1 MTIRDTNMAIYLHT
15 SLKDGAERVHGKIEA
30 DSQQEARELLRKQGY
45 LPVKVEEEATTLN
58 KNVHPQQKKKSL
70 KKIKVKKLSMREQID
85 FTNILYTFAKSGIS
99 LVESLF
105 FIEMNSESKNI
116 QNLSIELRKLV
127 LAGGGLSEAISR
139 FPASFNRVYVGLVR
153 AGEESGELES
163 TLKRLSFLLDKQD
176 KLRSKVIST
185 LSYPIFVIILACLVT
200 TIMLMFV
207 FPAFKGMY
215 AQMGV
220 ELPLITTIMMS
231 IGTFLKTNWYAV
243 PLIFASTIGSVY
255 YLFTWPTSKRVLDEI
270 GLNIP
275 VFEKFLRFTSLSNF
289 ITAMTVSFEAG
300 VTLVDS
306 LLFANLT
313 VENIVLHDALKKVA
327 VDVQYGKSLT
337 SALKASKVMP
347 GIVMCMISTGEESGS
362 LGDMMQ
368 MAGEYVDDQVDRVV
382 DILSKMMEPLLF
394 VVIGAIV
401 LVLALSLYLPL
412 FTAYANMG

>member
-1 MTIRDTNMAIYLHT
+1 MAIFLHT
-15 SLKDGAERVHGKIEA
+15 SLKNGSEKVHGKIEA
-30 DSQQEARELLRKQGY
+30 ESQQEARELLRRQGF
-45 LPVKVEEEATTLN
+45 LPVKVEEEGKTISQ
-58 KNVHPQQKKKSL
+58 NVIHQQKKKTL
-70 KKIKVKKLSMREQID
+70 KKIKVNKLSMREQID

-127 LAGGGLSEAISR
+127 LAGGGLSEAIAK
-139 FPASFNRVYVGLVR
+139 FPESFDRVYVGLVR
-153 AGEESGELES
+153 AGEESGELEA

-215 AQMGV
+215 IQMGV
-220 ELPLITTIMMS
+220 ELPLITTIMIAM
-231 IGTFLKTNWYAV
+231 GEFMKKYWYAV
-243 PLIFASTIGSVY
+243 PVMFISTGAGIY
-255 YLFTWPTSKRVLDEI
+255 YLFTWPTSKKILDEV

-275 VFEKFLRFTSLSNF
+275 VFEKFLRFTALSNF

-313 VENIVLHDALKKVA
+313 VTNIVLHDSLKKVA

-337 SALKASKVMP
+337 SALKSSKVMP

-362 LGDMMQ
+362 LGEMMQ
-368 MAGEYVDDQVDRVV
+368 MAGDYVDDQVDRIV
-382 DILSKMMEPLLF
+382 DILSKMMEPILF
-394 VVIGAIV
+394 VVIGGIV
-401 LVLALSLYLPL
+401 LILALSLYLPL
-412 FTAYANMG
+412 FKAYANMG

>member
-1 MTIRDTNMAIYLHT
+1 MAIFIHT
-15 SLKDGAERVHGKIEA
+15 SLKDGSEKVHGKIEA
-30 DSQQEARELLRKQGY
+30 ESPKDARDLLKKQGL
-45 LPVKVEEEATTLN
+45 LPIKVEEDGVVTRQGHKQGT
-58 KNVHPQQKKKSL
+58 KKKPL
-70 KKIKVKKLSMREQID
+70 KRIKVKKLSMREQID

-105 FIEMNSESKNI
+105 FIEMNSESRNI
-116 QNLSIELRKLV
+116 QNLSIDLRKLV
-127 LAGGGLSEAISR
+127 LAGGGLSEAISKH
-139 FPASFNRVYVGLVR
+139 PESFDQVYIGLVR
-153 AGEESGELES
+153 AGEESGELET

-176 KLRSKVIST
+176 KLKSKVVST
-185 LSYPIFVIILACLVT
+185 LAYPIFVIVLACIVT

-215 AQMGV
+215 VQMGV

-231 IGTFLKTNWYAV
+231 IGTFLKAHWYAV
-243 PLIFASTIGSVY
+243 PLIFLSTGGSIY
-255 YLFTWPTSKRVLDEI
+255 YLFTWPVTKKVLDEV

-275 VFEKFLRFTSLSNF
+275 LFEKFLRFTSLSNF

-313 VENIVLHDALKKVA
+313 VTNIVLHDALKKVA

-337 SALKASKVMP
+337 SSLKASKVMP

-362 LGDMMQ
+362 LGEMLG
-368 MAGEYVDDQVDRVV
+368 MAGLYVDDQVDRVV

-394 VVIGAIV
+394 LVIGAIV

-412 FTAYANMG
+412 FKAYANMG

>member
-1 MTIRDTNMAIYLHT
+1 M
-15 SLKDGAERVHGKIEA
+15 
-30 DSQQEARELLRKQGY
+30 
-45 LPVKVEEEATTLN
+45 PVKVQEEATTLN
-58 KNVHPQQKKKSL
+58 KNVQHLKKKKSL
-70 KKIKVKKLSMREQID
+70 KKIKVKRLSMREQID

-127 LAGGGLSEAISR
+127 LAGGGLSEAISK
-139 FPASFNRVYVGLVR
+139 FPESFDRVYVGLVR

-220 ELPLITTIMMS
+220 ELPLITTIMMT

-243 PLIFASTIGSVY
+243 PLIFGSVGGSIY

-313 VENIVLHDALKKVA
+313 VTNVVLHDALKKVA

-337 SALKASKVMP
+337 AALKSSKVMP
-347 GIVMCMISTGEESGS
+347 GIVMCMISTGEESGA

>member
-1 MTIRDTNMAIYLHT
+1 MAIFLHT
-15 SLKDGAERVHGKIEA
+15 SLKNGSEKVHGKIEA
-30 DSQQEARELLRKQGY
+30 ESQQEARELLRRQGF
-45 LPVKVEEEATTLN
+45 LPVKVEEEGKTISQ
-58 KNVHPQQKKKSL
+58 NVIHQQKKKTL
-70 KKIKVKKLSMREQID
+70 KKIKVNKLSMREQID

-127 LAGGGLSEAISR
+127 LSGGGLSEAISK
-139 FPASFNRVYVGLVR
+139 FPESFDRVYIGLVR
-153 AGEESGELES
+153 AGEESGELEA

-176 KLRSKVIST
+176 KLRSKVVST
-185 LSYPIFVIILACLVT
+185 LSYPIFVIILASLVT

-220 ELPLITTIMMS
+220 ELPLITTIMIAM
-231 IGTFLKTNWYAV
+231 GEFMKKYWYAV
-243 PLIFASTIGSVY
+243 PVMFISTGAGIY
-255 YLFTWPTSKRVLDEI
+255 YLFTWPTSKKILDEV

-275 VFEKFLRFTSLSNF
+275 VFEKFLRFTALSNF

-313 VENIVLHDALKKVA
+313 VTNIVLHDSLKKVA

-337 SALKASKVMP
+337 SALKSSKVMP

-362 LGDMMQ
+362 LGEMMQ
-368 MAGEYVDDQVDRVV
+368 MAGDYVDDQVDRIV
-382 DILSKMMEPLLF
+382 DILSKMMEPILF
-394 VVIGAIV
+394 VVIGGIV
-401 LVLALSLYLPL
+401 LILALSLYLPL
-412 FTAYANMG
+412 FKAYANMG

>member
-1 MTIRDTNMAIYLHT
+1 MSIFLHT
-15 SLKDGAERVHGKIEA
+15 SLKNGSEKVHGKIEA
-30 DSQQEARELLRKQGY
+30 DSQKDARELLRKQGL
-45 LPVKVEEEATTLN
+45 LPLKVEEEGVTIRHE
-58 KNVHPQQKKKSL
+58 VGQGQKKKSL
-70 KKIKVKKLSMREQID
+70 KRIKVKKLSMREQID
-85 FTNILYTFAKSGIS
+85 FTNILYTFARSGIS

-105 FIEMNSESKNI
+105 FIEMNSESRNI

-127 LAGGGLSEAISR
+127 LAGGGLSEAISK
-139 FPASFNRVYVGLVR
+139 FPESFDQVYIGLVR
-153 AGEESGELES
+153 AGEESGELEA

-185 LSYPIFVIILACLVT
+185 LAYPIFVIILACLVT

-215 AQMGV
+215 DQMGV
-220 ELPLITTIMMS
+220 ELPLITIIMMN
-231 IGTFLKTNWYAV
+231 IGTFLKTYWYAV
-243 PLIFASTIGSVY
+243 PLIFLSTGGSIY
-255 YLFTWPTSKRVLDEI
+255 YLFTWPTSKKILDEI

-313 VENIVLHDALKKVA
+313 VQNIVLHNSLKKVA
-327 VDVQYGKSLT
+327 VDVQYGQSLT
-337 SALKASKVMP
+337 SSLKASKVMP

-362 LGDMMQ
+362 LGEMLE
-368 MAGEYVDDQVDRVV
+368 MAGLYVDDQVDRIV

-394 VVIGAIV
+394 VVIGGIV

-412 FTAYANMG
+412 FKAYANMG

>member
-1 MTIRDTNMAIYLHT
+1 MAIFTHK
-15 SLKDGAERVHGKIEA
+15 SLKNGSEKVQGKIEA
-30 DSQQEARELLRKQGY
+30 DSLKEARDLLRKQGY
-45 LPVKVEEEATTLN
+45 MPIKVEEEGVTLSRNTT
-58 KNVHPQQKKKSL
+58 QKRKTYK
-70 KKIKVKKLSMREQID
+70 KVKVNKLSMREQID

-105 FIEMNSESKNI
+105 FIEMNSESRNI

-127 LAGGGLSEAISR
+127 LAGGGLSEAISK
-139 FPASFNRVYVGLVR
+139 FPESFDQVYIGLVR

-163 TLKRLSFLLDKQD
+163 TLKRISFLLDKQD
-176 KLRSKVIST
+176 KLKSKVVST
-185 LSYPIFVIILACLVT
+185 LSYPVFVIILAMIVVT
-200 TIMLMFV
+200 VMLMFV

-215 AQMGV
+215 SQMGI
-220 ELPLITTIMMS
+220 ELPLLTTVLITVGEFM
-231 IGTFLKTNWYAV
+231 KKYWYTV
-243 PLIFASTIGSVY
+243 PLGFLSTGYSIY
-255 YLFTWPTSKRVLDEI
+255 YIFTWPTSRKILDEI

-289 ITAMTVSFEAG
+289 ITALTVAFEAG

-313 VENIVLHDALKKVA
+313 VTNIVLHDALKKVA
-327 VDVQYGKSLT
+327 VDVQYGKSL
-337 SALKASKVMP
+337 SAALKSSKVLP

-362 LGDMMQ
+362 LGEMLE
-368 MAGEYVDDQVDRVV
+368 MAGVYVDDQVDRIV
-382 DILSKMMEPLLF
+382 DILSKMMEPILF

-412 FTAYANMG
+412 FKAYANMG

>member
-1 MTIRDTNMAIYLHT
+1 MAIYLHT
-15 SLKDGAERVHGKIEA
+15 SLRNGSEKIQGKIEA
-30 DSQQEARELLRKQGY
+30 DSQKEARDLLRQQGFM
-45 LPVKVEEEATTLN
+45 PIKVEEEGSTIRQNAVKTTAR
-58 KNVHPQQKKKSL
+58 KPL
-70 KKIKVKKLSMREQID
+70 KKIKVKKLGMREQID

-105 FIEMNSESKNI
+105 FIEMNSESRNI

-127 LAGGGLSEAISR
+127 LAGGGLSEAVSK
-139 FPASFNRVYVGLVR
+139 FPESFNQVYIGLVR
-153 AGEESGELES
+153 AGEESGEVEA
-163 TLKRLSFLLDKQD
+163 TLKRLSYLLDKQD

-185 LSYPIFVIILACLVT
+185 LAYPIFVIILACIVT

-220 ELPLITTIMMS
+220 DLPLITTIMMNL
-231 IGTFLKTNWYAV
+231 GTFLKTNWYTV
-243 PLIFASTIGSVY
+243 PLIFGSVIGSIY
-255 YLFTWPTSKRVLDEI
+255 YLFTWPTSKKVLDEI

-275 VFEKFLRFTSLSNF
+275 VFEKFIRFTSLSNF
-289 ITAMTVSFEAG
+289 ITAMTVSFKAG

-327 VDVQYGKSLT
+327 VDVQYGQSLS

-362 LGDMMQ
+362 LGEMLE
-368 MAGEYVDDQVDRVV
+368 MAGEYVDEQVDRVV

-394 VVIGAIV
+394 LVIGAIV

-412 FTAYANMG
+412 FKAYANMG

>member
-1 MTIRDTNMAIYLHT
+1 MAIFIHT
-15 SLKDGAERVHGKIEA
+15 SLKNGSEKVHGKIEA
-30 DSQQEARELLRKQGY
+30 DSQQEARELLRKQGF
-45 LPVKVEEEATTLN
+45 LPVKVEEEGSTLS
-58 KNVHPQQKKKSL
+58 KNVHHQPKKKPL
-70 KKIKVKKLSMREQID
+70 KKIKVKRLSMREQID

-127 LAGGGLSEAISR
+127 LAGGGLSEAIAK
-139 FPASFNRVYVGLVR
+139 FPESFDRVYVGLVR

-176 KLRSKVIST
+176 KLRSKVVST

-255 YLFTWPTSKRVLDEI
+255 YLFTWPTSKRFLDEV

-313 VENIVLHDALKKVA
+313 VTNVVLHDALKKVA

-347 GIVMCMISTGEESGS
+347 GIVMCMISTGEESGA
-362 LGDMMQ
+362 LGDMLQ

>member
-1 MTIRDTNMAIYLHT
+1 MAIYLHT
-15 SLKDGAERVHGKIEA
+15 SLKNGSEKVYGKIEA
-30 DSQQEARELLRKQGY
+30 DSQHEARELLRKQGF
-45 LPVKVEEEATTLN
+45 LPVKVQEEATTLN
-58 KNVHPQQKKKSL
+58 KNVQHLKKKKSL
-70 KKIKVKKLSMREQID
+70 KKIKVKRLSMREQID

-127 LAGGGLSEAISR
+127 LAGGGLSEAIAK
-139 FPASFNRVYVGLVR
+139 FPESFDRVYVGLVR

-207 FPAFKGMY
+207 FPTFKGMY

-231 IGTFLKTNWYAV
+231 IGMFLKTNWYAV
-243 PLIFASTIGSVY
+243 PLIFASAIGSIY
-255 YLFTWPTSKRVLDEI
+255 YLFTWPTSKRFLDEV

-347 GIVMCMISTGEESGS
+347 GIVMCMISTGEESGA
-362 LGDMMQ
+362 LGDMLQ

>member
-1 MTIRDTNMAIYLHT
+1 MAIFLHT
-15 SLKDGAERVHGKIEA
+15 SLKNGSEKIHGKIEA
-30 DSQQEARELLRKQGY
+30 DSQKEARELLRKQGF
-45 LPVKVEEEATTLN
+45 LPVKVEEEGVTA
-58 KNVHPQQKKKSL
+58 KQNVGNRPKKKPL

-85 FTNILYTFAKSGIS
+85 FTNILFTFAKSGIS

-127 LAGGGLSEAISR
+127 LAGGGLSEAISK
-139 FPASFNRVYVGLVR
+139 FPASFDQVYVGLVR
-153 AGEESGELES
+153 AGEESGELEA
-163 TLKRLSFLLDKQD
+163 TLKRLAFLLDKQD
-176 KLRSKVIST
+176 KLQSKVIST
-185 LSYPIFVIILACLVT
+185 LSYPIFVIILACIVV

-220 ELPLITTIMMS
+220 ELPLITTIMMNM
-231 IGTFLKTNWYAV
+231 GTFLKTNWYAV
-243 PLIFASTIGSVY
+243 PLIFASVIGSIR
-255 YLFTWPTSKRVLDEI
+255 YLFTWPTSKRFLDEV

-275 VFEKFLRFTSLSNF
+275 VFEKFLRFTALSNF

-313 VENIVLHDALKKVA
+313 VTNIVLHDSLKKVA
-327 VDVQYGKSLT
+327 VDVQYGQSLT

-362 LGDMMQ
+362 LGEMLE
-368 MAGEYVDDQVDRVV
+368 MASLYVDEQVDRIV

-394 VVIGAIV
+394 LVIGAIV

-412 FTAYANMG
+412 FKAYANMG